1 MWLWP
6 SLLMYSIAA
15 AELKF
20 VINGTRLVSA
30 PCPFVSDSHATRV
43 QGGAEGS
50 KSRKILLPEILGP
63 RASVGSGNTTGTYNL
78 DSRASG
84 EPMGPSQGDS
94 TRATP
99 LWAHRGM
106 PTHAQWWSEE
116 ALPNFPPVQL
126 HVWRKIATQV
136 MWALNSMISKRPIR
150 GILAN
155 WACKW

>member
-63 RASVGSGNTTGTYNL
+63 RASVGSGNTTGTCNS

-84 EPMGPSQGDS
+84 EPMGPSHMG
-94 TRATP
+94 
-99 LWAHRGM
+99 G
-106 PTHAQWWSEE
+106 HASLRQMI
-116 ALPNFPPVQL
+116 
-126 HVWRKIATQV
+126 RKGAE
-136 MWALNSMISKRPIR
+136 N
-150 GILAN
+150 
-155 WACKW
+155 